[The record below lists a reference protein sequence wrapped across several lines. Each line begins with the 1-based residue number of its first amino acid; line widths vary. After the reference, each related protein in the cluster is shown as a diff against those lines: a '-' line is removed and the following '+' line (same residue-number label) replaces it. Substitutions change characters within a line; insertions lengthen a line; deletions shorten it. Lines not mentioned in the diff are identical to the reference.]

1 MKGAVQNMSKP
12 VFEKLSKASRNLV
25 DICKALKQSGCIIED
40 RHWETLI
47 DQKVV
52 EVFTSNKKNQVD
64 RALDFLALSDTET
77 HDILLEHAETMS
89 ESCTLQK
96 DGIHYDCLF
105 VVIPVVVWT
114 RFQIPSPALSLNT
127 QTALVNL
134 LKKHISAS
142 SVEIAIHPHL
152 CSVEQM
158 PKSFDQTHL
167 WCNALARQALN
178 LPVTPLST
186 PKPLTEDLS
195 MLADT
200 RYIMAA
206 FCVAQNQP
214 IFKWQQASEHFA
226 EQRQR
231 CLQPWQ
237 EEALPLFRELL
248 PACGLEFPLPDAF
261 YIGNREA
268 DKRIRYAALTASI
281 QWLQNTLNIPAES
294 FRATIAGIGEE
305 QVKEYRIGFTFLDS
319 HQVIYGCMWPLFSE
333 EQEETIPETIT
344 ESAQVLYIVEQLQ
357 ANGIKHIICIN
368 DMLKPG
374 LHEETDEPLFPN
386 PSGEL
391 TYISAPDDFD
401 DIDISSEQ
409 FH

>member
-1 MKGAVQNMSKP
+1 MSKTA
-12 VFEKLSKASRNLV
+12 FTKLSKASQVLI
-25 DICKALKQSGCIIED
+25 DACKALKQSGCIIED
-40 RHWETLI
+40 RYWENLI
-47 DQKVV
+47 DHKVV
-52 EVFTSNKKNQVD
+52 DIFNSNKKNQVD
-64 RALDFLALSDTET
+64 RALDFLASTDTET

-89 ESCTLQK
+89 ESCTLEK
-96 DGIHYDCLF
+96 DGVYFDCLF
-105 VVIPVVVWT
+105 IVIPVVAWT
-114 RFQIPSPALSLNT
+114 RFQIPSPTLNLKT

-134 LKKHISAS
+134 LKKHISAT
-142 SVEIAIHPHL
+142 SVEIAIHPQL
-152 CSVEQM
+152 CSVDQM

-167 WCNALARQALN
+167 WCDALARQALN
-178 LPVTPLST
+178 LPVNPLSS
-186 PKPLTEDLS
+186 PKPPAEDAH

-231 CLQPWQ
+231 CLQHWQ

-248 PACGLEFPLPDAF
+248 PACGLELPLPDAF

-268 DKRIRYAALTASI
+268 DKRIRFAALSASV

-294 FRATIAGIGEE
+294 FRATIAGIGED
-305 QVKEYRIGFTFLDS
+305 QIKEYRIGFTFLDS

-344 ESAQVLYIVEQLQ
+344 ESVQVLNIIEQLQ
-357 ANGIKHIICIN
+357 DNGIKHIICIN
-368 DMLKPG
+368 EMLKPG
-374 LHEETDEPLFPN
+374 RHEETDEPLFPN
-386 PSGEL
+386 PAGEL

-401 DIDISSEQ
+401 DADISSEQ